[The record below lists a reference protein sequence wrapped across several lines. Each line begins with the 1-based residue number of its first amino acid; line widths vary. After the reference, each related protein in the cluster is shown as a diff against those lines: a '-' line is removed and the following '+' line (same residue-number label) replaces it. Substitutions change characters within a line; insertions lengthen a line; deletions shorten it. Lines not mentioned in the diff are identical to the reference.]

1 MKIIKTNQRIRLERN
16 WKYERERERERGSF
30 IPLIVDIEKGKNC
43 NSEANFPL
51 TTSKA
56 GRL

>member
-1 MKIIKTNQRIRLERN
+1 M
-16 WKYERERERERGSF
+16 REREREMILHSF
-30 IPLIVDIEKGKNC
+30 DSGYRKGKKKC